1 MLNSL
6 LAGESVP
13 AYDSAEPVVLWLTV
27 ALVCAAVL
35 VGIIIF
41 AAKRDIFRPYVK
53 YAVIGATFYAL
64 CIGIMMVILNLVKR
78 TDPAYMEDNSLNT
91 DVINYVL
98 VPLLVAFAVALV
110 CGILLFVLSKKA
122 DPAVFKKA
130 AYAAAA
136 LIVAA
141 IVAAAATIAIYYGAH
156 IQNDGW
162 YDNGEFD
169 DGNSSVNQL
178 ALYISAAALV
188 VVEIIAAFVL
198 GRKDKTPF
206 DSRCIALAGITVALS
221 FALSYVKLFELPQG
235 GSVTFASL
243 LPIMLFA
250 YAYGP
255 KKGVLVCFL
264 YGVLQAMQDPYIIHP
279 AQFLLD
285 YPIAFSMVG
294 FAGVFANV
302 KGLDKAPQL
311 KFALGAIVAGLLRFV
326 SHVLSGVFAFSSSA
340 LDAGQEVWAYSLAYN
355 SFVFVD
361 LVLVIV
367 AGVLLFSSKAF
378 NKQLR
383 QFATPIDKSATI
395 KRVVTQ
401 PDDGDK

>member
-1 MLNSL
+1 MFNL
-6 LAGESVP
+6 LSATP
-13 AYDSAEPVVLWLTV
+13 AFDAAEPVVLWLTV
-27 ALVCAAVL
+27 ALVCAAV
-35 VGIIIF
+35 VAGTVIF
-41 AAKRDIFRPYVK
+41 FAKREVFRPYIK
-53 YAVIGATFYAL
+53 YAVIGAAFYAL
-64 CIGIMMVILNLVKR
+64 CVGIVMVVLNLVKR
-78 TDPAYMEDNSLNT
+78 TEPAYLEENYLDS
-91 DVINYVL
+91 DVIGYVL

-110 CGILLFVLSKKA
+110 CGIVLFAISRKA
-122 DPAVFKKA
+122 QAATFKKA
-130 AYAAAA
+130 VYASAA
-136 LIVAA
+136 LIIAA
-141 IVAAAATIAIYYGAH
+141 TIAAAATIAVYYGAH
-156 IQNDGW
+156 IKDGGY
-162 YDNGEFD
+162 YDGGYGE
-169 DGNSSVNQL
+169 VNQIV
-178 ALYISAAALV
+178 LYVCAAVL
-188 VVEIIAAFVL
+188 IAAEVVIALLL
-198 GRKDKTPF
+198 GRKDKSGF

-264 YGVLQAMQDPYIIHP
+264 YGILQAIQDPYIIHP

-302 KGLDKAPQL
+302 KALDKAPQL
-311 KFALGAIVAGLLRFV
+311 KFALGAILAGALRFI
-326 SHVLSGVFAFSSSA
+326 SHVLSGVFAFSAYA
-340 LDAGQEVWAYSLAYN
+340 LDAGQEVWIYSLAYN

-378 NKQLR
+378 NKQLK
-383 QFATPIDKSATI
+383 QFASVSVKADAKRTATEAA
-395 KRVVTQ
+395 TA
-401 PDDGDK
+401 DDTNTK

>member
-6 LAGESVP
+6 LAGG
-13 AYDSAEPVVLWLTV
+13 AIDAFDAAEPVVLWLTV

-41 AAKRDIFRPYVK
+41 AAKREAFRPYVK

-110 CGILLFVLSKKA
+110 CGVLLFVLSKKA

-136 LIVAA
+136 LIIAA

-156 IQNDGW
+156 IEDGGY
-162 YDNGEFD
+162 YDGGYGEVD
-169 DGNSSVNQL
+169 QIV
-178 ALYISAAALV
+178 LYVCAAVLIVA
-188 VVEIIAAFVL
+188 EIIAAL
-198 GRKDKTPF
+198 WMGRKDKTPF

-264 YGVLQAMQDPYIIHP
+264 YGVLQAIQDPYIIHP

-326 SHVLSGVFAFSSSA
+326 SHVLSGVFAFNAYA
-340 LDAGQEVWAYSLAYN
+340 LDAEMGAWAYSLAYN

-395 KRVVTQ
+395 KRAVSQ